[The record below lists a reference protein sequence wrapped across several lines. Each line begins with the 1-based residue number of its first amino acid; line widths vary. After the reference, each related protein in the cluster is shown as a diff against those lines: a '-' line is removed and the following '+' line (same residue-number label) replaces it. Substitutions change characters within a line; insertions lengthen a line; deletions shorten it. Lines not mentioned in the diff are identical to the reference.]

1 MHAACG
7 NRDVRRKALRAV
19 QRQPPRHGILDR
31 RRAIATMMAAGG
43 AVPLLAANAFDA
55 PAQNGA
61 TLAQAAAH
69 NGRVYGA
76 AVRIRRIDA
85 EQDYR
90 QAVVQECALLVPEYE
105 MNWNEIEPAYGQ
117 LSFDR
122 IDALVDFATDQGKK
136 LRGHVLFWHLGVPEW
151 ASAMLRERRDWGLVN
166 HYVGFVMTR
175 YRDLVHQWTV
185 VNEAID
191 PGQRSDGLRNSI
203 YLEAFGPGYIHRAF
217 TLARGL
223 APNGLLLLS
232 DYGLEYDNAEQRARR
247 YYFLKLI
254 ERLKGAGT
262 PLDCIGLQGHLDL
275 RLGQVSAPAIAA
287 FLRELND
294 MNLPVMVTELD
305 VKESQYVASAQER
318 DRMVA
323 DETRRYLDA
332 VLSHGRCLGVT
343 TWGLSDRH
351 SWIIEITPQDYA
363 RFPGAWKNG
372 ESPGINRGLP
382 LSWEMKP
389 KPMYFALRDALW
401 RIRLRR

>member
-1 MHAACG
+1 MQH
-7 NRDVRRKALRAV
+7 
-19 QRQPPRHGILDR
+19 QPSKKSIGR
-31 RRAIATMMAAGG
+31 RRAIATMVAGG
-43 AVPLLAANAFDA
+43 AVPFLAAAYDA
-55 PAQNGA
+55 SAESHA

-69 NGRVYGA
+69 NRRVYGS
-76 AVRIRRIDA
+76 AVRIRDVEA
-85 EQDYR
+85 EPDYR
-90 QAVVQECALLVPEYE
+90 QAIVHECSLLVPEFE

-136 LRGHVLFWHLGVPEW
+136 LRGHVLFWHLSVPDW
-151 ASAMLRERRDWGLVN
+151 ATKMLRARPDWGLVT
-166 HYVGFVMTR
+166 HYVGFVMDR
-175 YRDLVHQWTV
+175 YRELIHQWTV

-203 YLEAFGPGYIHRAF
+203 YLQAFGPSYINRAF
-217 TLARGL
+217 SLARSL
-223 APNGLLLLS
+223 APNDMLLIS
-232 DYGLEYDNAEQRARR
+232 EYGLEYDNPEQRARR

-254 ERLKGAGT
+254 ERLKAAGV

-275 RLGQVSAPAIAA
+275 RLGQISAPAIAA

-294 MNLPVMVTELD
+294 MKLPVIVTELD
-305 VKESQYVASAQER
+305 VKESNYAASAQER

-332 VLSHGRCLGVT
+332 VLSHSRCLGVT

-351 SWIIEITPQDYA
+351 SWIIQVTPQDYA

-372 ESPGINRGLP
+372 ESPGVNRGLP
-382 LSWEMKP
+382 LDWEMKP

-401 RIRLRR
+401 RNRVRR